1 MFKKS
6 SFKVLG
12 LLATLAL
19 AIVLSACGNGGNGSS
34 SGGNTSLGK
43 KDVNI
48 PYIASDNSTPRSLVI
63 AEVLKKAGYNV
74 TTTPVQAS
82 GPLYASVSQDSDSF
96 HASGI
101 FPSTDKSFYNKFKSN
116 LTVYDKKNLVDNVKV
131 GLAVP
136 KYEQDIDSISD
147 LNSKKSTTS
156 SNTGNSSNSF
166 GKSVDWTIQGTDARN
181 GFMKQ
186 TKSELDDGQL
196 DKYSLKESSDQ
207 DQFKTIQKAYK
218 QQKPIVFT
226 AMEPSWFS
234 KELDI
239 KMLKDPEKIYGKD
252 DEHINLVFNK
262 NFKDDHP
269 AAYTI
274 ATRISDN
281 WSKDDEEK
289 LAKKI
294 FKDNKNPED
303 VAKDYVDNHDTKVD
317 KWLKGIDH

>member
-1 MFKKS
+1 MRKS
-6 SFKVLG
+6 
-12 LLATLAL
+12 
-19 AIVLSACGNGGNGSS
+19 
-34 SGGNTSLGK
+34 
-43 KDVNI
+43 
-48 PYIASDNSTPRSLVI
+48 
-63 AEVLKKAGYNV
+63 KKAGYNV

-181 GFMKQ
+181 GVMKQ

-207 DQFKTIQKAYK
+207 DQFKTIQKLINNKTYR
-218 QQKPIVFT
+218 
-226 AMEPSWFS
+226 
-234 KELDI
+234 LYC
-239 KMLKDPEKIYGKD
+239 YGTK
-252 DEHINLVFNK
+252 LV
-262 NFKDDHP
+262 
-269 AAYTI
+269 
-274 ATRISDN
+274 
-281 WSKDDEEK
+281 
-289 LAKKI
+289 L
-294 FKDNKNPED
+294 
-303 VAKDYVDNHDTKVD
+303 
-317 KWLKGIDH
+317 

>member
-19 AIVLSACGNGGNGSS
+19 AIVLSACGNGDSGSS
-34 SGGNTSLGK
+34 SDGNTSLGK

-181 GFMKQ
+181 GVMKQ

-289 LAKKI
+289 LAKKSSKI
-294 FKDNKNPED
+294 IKTQKML
-303 VAKDYVDNHDTKVD
+303 
-317 KWLKGIDH
+317 LKIM